1 MTISP
6 TNADSSKVPSYI
18 EKASH
23 IEATDKE
30 ILGRYYRWLT
40 ETQRFPH
47 TSADS
52 IIKEHLKLRLENDL
66 FNHNIHQ
73 MTHGLLVPERSDPD
87 EAIWSQFARSPRL
100 LSAGLKG
107 SYHCQYFNERERT
120 TAVKLIHYPQ
130 DSFKRSMTRLQEKA
144 SVMILVL
151 VPGDSERPARTQ
163 SECTDPTQAIDNLL
177 CHESRAI
184 REFEWGIVWMFSRML
199 ASLGLS
205 ETEAEDKVAQWL
217 KSRVDNIL
225 SQTTLAGIRRPT
237 ASSKVKGLMRPFLK
251 RRAPGLWKSS
261 R

>member
-1 MTISP
+1 MTILP

-40 ETQRFPH
+40 ETQKFPPA
-47 TSADS
+47 SADS
-52 IIKEHLKLRLENDL
+52 IIKEHLQLRLENDL
-66 FNHNIHQ
+66 FNQNIHQ
-73 MTHGLLVPERSDPD
+73 MIHGLLVPQWSDPD
-87 EAIWSQFARSPRL
+87 EAICNQFARSPRL

-107 SYHCQYFNERERT
+107 SYYCQYFNERERT
-120 TAVKLIHYPQ
+120 TAVKLIHDPQ
-130 DSFKRSMTRLQEKA
+130 D
-144 SVMILVL
+144 V
-151 VPGDSERPARTQ
+151 GPARTQ
-163 SECTDPTQAIDNLL
+163 SESTDPTQATDNLL

-225 SQTTLAGIRRPT
+225 SQREKVSFIIPFQFLIHSETSNRTTLAGIRRPT
-237 ASSKVKGLMRPFLK
+237 ASSKVKGLMRPFLR